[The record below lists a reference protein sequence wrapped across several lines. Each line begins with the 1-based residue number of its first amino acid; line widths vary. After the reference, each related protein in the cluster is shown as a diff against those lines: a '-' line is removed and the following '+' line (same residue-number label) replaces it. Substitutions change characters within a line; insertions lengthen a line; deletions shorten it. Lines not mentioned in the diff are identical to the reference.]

1 MPGVPIAAALEGE
14 RRWATVLFGDLAGFT
29 HLSEGTDPEELR
41 LMVDRCT
48 GRMGEIVEG
57 YGGWI
62 DKVMGD
68 ALMAVFG
75 APVSHE
81 DDAERAVRAGL
92 ELQRYATESASE
104 LAGLGL
110 RVGVES
116 GEVMFAPVGPRDRR
130 QLTVTGDTVNTA
142 WRLQEVAPEG
152 GVLIGDETKCAC
164 RERIRSDAVEPIA
177 LKGKEAPFRAWLAR
191 EAIEPP
197 AREPVPSEPMLGREA
212 ELELLRTTWE
222 RVVALRQPQVVSVL
236 GTAGIGKTRLYCE
249 LARVVGEDGGQVI
262 RGRSLPYGESTGY
275 GAFAQ
280 MIRSLAGIRAAD
292 PTDEARK
299 KVERRVASLIDAG
312 DPGIM
317 PARIS
322 LLVGFAEEAVDERSV
337 LFASARDFVEA
348 VARERATVF
357 VFEDVHWADPT
368 LLDLIEWV
376 ATHAREVPAMF
387 LTLARGELLDLRPS
401 WGGGIPR
408 HTGISLE
415 PLSPREARELAVRM
429 LRGVA
434 DPDAVEQIELAAGG
448 NPLFIEELAAAMK
461 EGAAD
466 SAHELPVAVRGI
478 IAARLDALPAHERRL
493 ILDASVAGHVFTRG
507 MLECLAGDGR
517 PVPEALERL
526 EFRDLI
532 RRRQTAN
539 DEEFAFKHGLIREV
553 AYGTLPHAARRERHA
568 TLAEFLEEGA
578 GSGADALSLLA
589 HHWREAGDSERA
601 VQYLLAA
608 AELAGRGWAKGEAI
622 ALYNQVLEL
631 IPKEDEARRREVEL
645 KRALEYAAFTH
656 LADARKA
663 RRAQTSG

>member
-1 MPGVPIAAALEGE
+1 
-14 RRWATVLFGDLAGFT
+14 
-29 HLSEGTDPEELR
+29 
-41 LMVDRCT
+41 
-48 GRMGEIVEG
+48 
-57 YGGWI
+57 
-62 DKVMGD
+62 
-68 ALMAVFG
+68 
-75 APVSHE
+75 
-81 DDAERAVRAGL
+81 
-92 ELQRYATESASE
+92 
-104 LAGLGL
+104 
-110 RVGVES
+110 
-116 GEVMFAPVGPRDRR
+116 
-130 QLTVTGDTVNTA
+130 
-142 WRLQEVAPEG
+142 
-152 GVLIGDETKCAC
+152 
-164 RERIRSDAVEPIA
+164 
-177 LKGKEAPFRAWLAR
+177 
-191 EAIEPP
+191 
-197 AREPVPSEPMLGREA
+197 
-212 ELELLRTTWE
+212 
-222 RVVALRQPQVVSVL
+222 
-236 GTAGIGKTRLYCE
+236 
-249 LARVVGEDGGQVI
+249 
-262 RGRSLPYGESTGY
+262 
-275 GAFAQ
+275 
-280 MIRSLAGIRAAD
+280 
-292 PTDEARK
+292 
-299 KVERRVASLIDAG
+299 
-312 DPGIM
+312 
-317 PARIS
+317 
-322 LLVGFAEEAVDERSV
+322 V

-376 ATHAREVPAMF
+376 ATHAREVPVMF

-415 PLSPREARELAVRM
+415 PLAPREARELAVRM